1 MWLRFAPIVA
11 LMLAAVF
18 PFQGAAS
25 DNNAETN
32 MVPQSAADVSFA
44 GGVARGL
51 DLTASQEQ
59 EVRAYAEAM
68 SRASI
73 ADICENQRKFRAK
86 LRAVLT
92 RQQLENLKVWEATN
106 KSRVATLRD
115 RLLAQKAVQAQQ
127 STYNALVASETSCR
141 ETAASCAAAAHAVSI
156 AASALQ
162 LALIEELA
170 TTQPNC

>member
-1 MWLRFAPIVA
+1 MWLRFTSIVA
-11 LMLAAVF
+11 LIVAAAF
-18 PFQGAAS
+18 PFQGSAS
-25 DNNAETN
+25 DDNPKTT
-32 MVPQSAADVSFA
+32 MLPHSATAVSSG

-59 EVRAYAEAM
+59 EVRAYADAM

-73 ADICENQRKFRAK
+73 ADICANQRKFRAR

-92 RQQLENLKVWEATN
+92 PQQLENLKMWEATN
-106 KSRVATLRD
+106 KGRGTTLRD
-115 RLLAQKAVQAQQ
+115 QLFAQKAVQAQQ

-141 ETAASCAAAAHAVSI
+141 ETTASCAAAAHAVSI

-170 TTQPNC
+170 TTQRNC